1 LTKTTNTC
9 TLFCQSAFKVC
20 AKIAHRSTFNAKRA
34 VKLSSKNISGSAQ
47 RVSCR
52 THPTAKCLLCLLC
65 KPFYGTKVFTKS
77 SCRRATYVLERGDI
91 SAKLI
96 KKSALKISNSA

>member
-1 LTKTTNTC
+1 
-9 TLFCQSAFKVC
+9 
-20 AKIAHRSTFNAKRA
+20 
-34 VKLSSKNISGSAQ
+34 
-47 RVSCR
+47 
-52 THPTAKCLLCLLC
+52 LLC

-96 KKSALKISNSA
+96 EKAAPRISDFT